1 MGLSMISK
9 LRLLLV
15 LMVVSNSFVDGA
27 TGNTTFTKNSAS
39 ATNGTASFGS
49 LKVGQ
54 VKTVAGA
61 SALGSELK
69 VFLVSKDIKG
79 NETLVPTESAP
90 PGAVLEYQATYKN
103 LTKNSLTDLQF
114 DLPIPTGTQFQ
125 KEGLY
130 PQKAKA
136 SSMIAGTV
144 FADMPLTKV
153 VKDAQNKDKV
163 VLVPL
168 ADYKILRWSQT
179 ELAAGKSMTV
189 KARVI
194 VINNK

>member
-1 MGLSMISK
+1 MISK

-15 LMVVSNSFVDGA
+15 LMVVSSSTVYGA
-27 TGNTTFTKNSAS
+27 TGNTTFATNTASAS
-39 ATNGTASFGS
+39 SAGASLAAS
-49 LKVGQ
+49 KVGQ
-54 VKTVAGA
+54 VKNDATVAALA
-61 SALGSELK
+61 SDLK
-69 VFLVSKDIKG
+69 VFLVSKDAKG
-79 NETLVPTESAP
+79 VETLLPTETAP

-103 LTKNSLTDLQF
+103 LTKNSLIDLQF
-114 DLPIPTGTQFQ
+114 DLPIPNGTQFQ
-125 KEGLY
+125 KQGLY

-168 ADYKILRWSQT
+168 AEYKILRWSQA
-179 ELAAGKSMTV
+179 ELAAGKSITV
-189 KARVI
+189 KARVT
-194 VINNK
+194 VINNQ

>member
-1 MGLSMISK
+1 MISK

-15 LMVVSNSFVDGA
+15 LMVVSSSSVYGA
-27 TGNTTFTKNSAS
+27 TGNTTIAKNTAS
-39 ATNGTASFGS
+39 ATTSVTSSDS

-54 VKTVAGA
+54 VKTIATA
-61 SALGSELK
+61 ATLASELK
-69 VFLVSKDIKG
+69 VFLVSKDAKG
-79 NETLVPTESAP
+79 VETLLPTESAP
-90 PGAVLEYQATYKN
+90 PGAILEYQATYKN
-103 LTKNSLTDLQF
+103 LTKNSVTELQF
-114 DLPIPTGTQFQ
+114 DLPIPNGTQFQ

-136 SSMIAGTV
+136 SSMVAGTV

-153 VKDAQNKDKV
+153 VKDTQNKDKV

-168 ADYKILRWSQT
+168 ADYKILRWSLA

-189 KARVI
+189 RARVT

>member
-1 MGLSMISK
+1 MISK

-15 LMVVSNSFVDGA
+15 LMVVSSSSVYGV
-27 TGNTTFTKNSAS
+27 TGNTSIAKNIAS
-39 ATNGTASFGS
+39 ATSSATS
-49 LKVGQ
+49 LGVLKEGQ
-54 VKTVAGA
+54 VKSGATVATLA
-61 SALGSELK
+61 SELK
-69 VFLVSKDIKG
+69 VFLVSKDAKG
-79 NETLVPTESAP
+79 VETLLPTESAP
-90 PGAVLEYQATYKN
+90 PGAVLEYQATYTN
-103 LTKNSLTDLQF
+103 LTKNVLSDLQF
-114 DLPIPTGTQFQ
+114 DLPIPNGTQFQ

-144 FADMPLTKV
+144 FSDMPLTKV

-168 ADYKILRWSQT
+168 ADYKILRWSLA

-189 KARVI
+189 KARVT